1 MTGKAMKSDS
11 STMVQTTS
19 LSHWLTYLLA
29 FSMIVDLALQLV
41 IECELVQMNTYT
53 FDLWRVIFRLLFAVI
68 FLYITARIV
77 RNRADEYC

>member
-1 MTGKAMKSDS
+1 
-11 STMVQTTS
+11 
-19 LSHWLTYLLA
+19 
-29 FSMIVDLALQLV
+29 MIVDLALQLV

-68 FLYITARIV
+68 FLYITALIV